1 MAKFCMYCGRPLAEG
16 EVCNCQNNANTQ
28 EAAPQATDTSTQA
41 NTQAAEANA
50 QPDDT
55 NAQATDAQAQTAAQN
70 DYNQGANP
78 NQNFNQGGPVPNQN
92 FNQGNPNQG
101 FNQGGPV
108 PNQNFNQG
116 YNQNYNGNQGMP
128 YGAAPQQAHSSELG
142 NKIKFVFSKIA
153 GMFKSPSATI
163 KEFIGKDDLHYG
175 AIMMAINIIGVFI
188 ISLIEFLYLNNKLYD
203 MLPVAKLLLV
213 TVIIAGINTFGTAGL
228 LYAFTNKT
236 FKSNTSIAHIFAIK
250 GVTSVLSVCL
260 QVVTIIFTLLSAK
273 LGLVLSVV
281 AFIYTS
287 VIFIANYV
295 ETVKLDTDKKSYALL
310 ITYSIIF
317 IVEMIIF
324 YLFISSIVSG
334 ALGSVSSLFSN
345 LGSLY

>member
-28 EAAPQATDTSTQA
+28 ETAPQATDTSTQA
-41 NTQAAEANA
+41 NTQETDANV
-50 QPDDT
+50 QPNDT
-55 NAQATDAQAQTAAQN
+55 NAQATDAQAQTAAQSN
-70 DYNQGANP
+70 DNQGVTP
-78 NQNFNQGGPVPNQN
+78 NQYFNQGGPVPNQN
-92 FNQGNPNQG
+92 FNQGNPI
-101 FNQGGPV
+101 QGGPV

-213 TVIIAGINTFGTAGL
+213 TVIIAGINTFGAAGL

-310 ITYSIIF
+310 ITYSIVF
-317 IVEMIIF
+317 IVEVIIF

>member
-1 MAKFCMYCGRPLAEG
+1 MYCGRPLAEG

-41 NTQAAEANA
+41 NTQETDTNV
-50 QPDDT
+50 QPNDT
-55 NAQATDAQAQTAAQN
+55 NAQATDAQAQTAAQSN
-70 DYNQGANP
+70 DNQSVNP
-78 NQNFNQGGPVPNQN
+78 NQNFNQSGPVPNQN
-92 FNQGNPNQG
+92 FNQGNPNQD
-101 FNQGGPV
+101 GPV

-163 KEFIGKDDLHYG
+163 KEFIRKDDLHYG

-345 LGSLY
+345 IGSLY

>member
-16 EVCNCQNNANTQ
+16 EVCNCQSNANTQ
-28 EAAPQATDTSTQA
+28 ETAPQTTDTNTQA
-41 NTQAAEANA
+41 NAPAAEANA
-50 QPDDT
+50 QPDNT

-70 DYNQGANP
+70 DYNQGVTP

-101 FNQGGPV
+101 GPV
-108 PNQNFNQG
+108 PNQNF
-116 YNQNYNGNQGMP
+116 NQGMP

-213 TVIIAGINTFGTAGL
+213 TVIIAGINTFGAAGL

-310 ITYSIIF
+310 ITYSIVF
-317 IVEMIIF
+317 IVEVIIF

>member
-28 EAAPQATDTSTQA
+28 ETAPQTADTNTQA
-41 NTQAAEANA
+41 NAPAAEANV
-50 QPDDT
+50 QPDNT
-55 NAQATDAQAQTAAQN
+55 NVQAQTTAQN

-78 NQNFNQGGPVPNQN
+78 NQNFNQGGPIPNQN
-92 FNQGNPNQG
+92 FNQG
-101 FNQGGPV
+101 F
-108 PNQNFNQG
+108 
-116 YNQNYNGNQGMP
+116 NQNYNENQGMP

-163 KEFIGKDDLHYG
+163 KEFIAKDDLHYG
-175 AIMMAINIIGVFI
+175 VIMMAINIIGIFI

-213 TVIIAGINTFGTAGL
+213 AVIIAVINTFGAAGL

-310 ITYSIIF
+310 ITYSIVF
-317 IVEMIIF
+317 IVEVIIF

-345 LGSLY
+345 IGSLY

>member
-1 MAKFCMYCGRPLAEG
+1 MYCGRPLAEG

-28 EAAPQATDTSTQA
+28 ETAPQTTDTNTQA
-41 NTQAAEANA
+41 NAPAAEANA
-50 QPDDT
+50 QPDNT
-55 NAQATDAQAQTAAQN
+55 NAQAQTAAQS

-78 NQNFNQGGPVPNQN
+78 NQNFNQGGPIPNQN
-92 FNQGNPNQG
+92 FNQG
-101 FNQGGPV
+101 GPI

-116 YNQNYNGNQGMP
+116 FNQNYNGNQGMP

-163 KEFIGKDDLHYG
+163 KEFIAKDDLHYG

-213 TVIIAGINTFGTAGL
+213 TVIIAVINTFGAAGL

-310 ITYSIIF
+310 ITYSIVF
-317 IVEMIIF
+317 IVEVIIF

-345 LGSLY
+345 IGSLY

>member
-1 MAKFCMYCGRPLAEG
+1 MAKFCMYCCRPLAEG

-28 EAAPQATDTSTQA
+28 ETAPQTADTNTQA
-41 NTQAAEANA
+41 NAPAAEANV
-50 QPDDT
+50 QPDNT
-55 NAQATDAQAQTAAQN
+55 NVQAQTTAQN

-78 NQNFNQGGPVPNQN
+78 NQNFNQGGPIPNQN
-92 FNQGNPNQG
+92 FNQG
-101 FNQGGPV
+101 F
-108 PNQNFNQG
+108 
-116 YNQNYNGNQGMP
+116 NQNYNENQGMP

-163 KEFIGKDDLHYG
+163 KEFIAKDDLHYG
-175 AIMMAINIIGVFI
+175 VIMMAINIIGIFI

-213 TVIIAGINTFGTAGL
+213 AVIIAVINTFGAAGL

-295 ETVKLDTDKKSYALL
+295 EIVKLDTDKKSYALL
-310 ITYSIIF
+310 ITYSIVF
-317 IVEMIIF
+317 IVEVIIF

-345 LGSLY
+345 IGSLY

>member
-41 NTQAAEANA
+41 NTQETDTNV
-50 QPDDT
+50 QPNDT
-55 NAQATDAQAQTAAQN
+55 NAQATDAQAQTAAQSN
-70 DYNQGANP
+70 NNQGVTP

-101 FNQGGPV
+101 GPV
-108 PNQNFNQG
+108 PNQNF
-116 YNQNYNGNQGMP
+116 NQGMP

-213 TVIIAGINTFGTAGL
+213 TVIIAGINTFGAAGL

-310 ITYSIIF
+310 ITYSIVF
-317 IVEMIIF
+317 IVEVIIF

-334 ALGSVSSLFSN
+334 ALGSVSSMFSN

>member
-16 EVCNCQNNANTQ
+16 EVFNCQNNANTQ
-28 EAAPQATDTSTQA
+28 ETAPQTADTNTQA
-41 NTQAAEANA
+41 NAPAAEANV
-50 QPDDT
+50 QPDNT
-55 NAQATDAQAQTAAQN
+55 NAQAQTAAQN
-70 DYNQGANP
+70 DYDQGATP
-78 NQNFNQGGPVPNQN
+78 NQNFNQGGPIPNQN
-92 FNQGNPNQG
+92 FNQG
-101 FNQGGPV
+101 F
-108 PNQNFNQG
+108 
-116 YNQNYNGNQGMP
+116 NQNYNGNQGMP

-163 KEFIGKDDLHYG
+163 KEFIAKDDLHYG
-175 AIMMAINIIGVFI
+175 VIMMAINIIGIFI

-213 TVIIAGINTFGTAGL
+213 TVIIAVINTFGAAGL

-310 ITYSIIF
+310 ITYSIVF
-317 IVEMIIF
+317 IVEVIIF

-345 LGSLY
+345 IGSLY

>member
-1 MAKFCMYCGRPLAEG
+1 MYCGRPLAEG

-28 EAAPQATDTSTQA
+28 EAAPQTTDTNTQA
-41 NTQAAEANA
+41 NAPAAEANA
-50 QPDDT
+50 QPDNT

-78 NQNFNQGGPVPNQN
+78 NQN
-92 FNQGNPNQG
+92 

-213 TVIIAGINTFGTAGL
+213 TVIIAGINTFGAAGL

-310 ITYSIIF
+310 ITYSIVF
-317 IVEMIIF
+317 IVEVIIF

>member
-28 EAAPQATDTSTQA
+28 ETAPQTADTNTQA
-41 NTQAAEANA
+41 NAPAAEANV
-50 QPDDT
+50 QPDNT
-55 NAQATDAQAQTAAQN
+55 NAQAQTAAQN

-78 NQNFNQGGPVPNQN
+78 NQNFNQGGPIPNQN
-92 FNQGNPNQG
+92 FNQG
-101 FNQGGPV
+101 F
-108 PNQNFNQG
+108 
-116 YNQNYNGNQGMP
+116 NQNYNGNQGMP

-163 KEFIGKDDLHYG
+163 KEFIAKDDLHYG

-213 TVIIAGINTFGTAGL
+213 TVIIAVINTFGAAGL

-310 ITYSIIF
+310 ITYSIVF
-317 IVEMIIF
+317 IVEVIIF

-345 LGSLY
+345 IGSLY

>member
-28 EAAPQATDTSTQA
+28 ETAPQTADTNTQA
-41 NTQAAEANA
+41 NAPAAEANV
-50 QPDDT
+50 QPDNT
-55 NAQATDAQAQTAAQN
+55 NVQAQTAAQN

-78 NQNFNQGGPVPNQN
+78 NQNFNQGGPIPNQN
-92 FNQGNPNQG
+92 FNQG
-101 FNQGGPV
+101 F
-108 PNQNFNQG
+108 
-116 YNQNYNGNQGMP
+116 NQNYNGNQGMP

-163 KEFIGKDDLHYG
+163 KEFIAKDDLHYG
-175 AIMMAINIIGVFI
+175 VIMMAINIIGIFI

-213 TVIIAGINTFGTAGL
+213 TVIIAAINTFGAAGL

-310 ITYSIIF
+310 ITYSIVF
-317 IVEMIIF
+317 IVEVIIF

-345 LGSLY
+345 IGSLY

>member
-28 EAAPQATDTSTQA
+28 ETAPQTTDTNTQA
-41 NTQAAEANA
+41 NAPAAEANA
-50 QPDDT
+50 QPDNT
-55 NAQATDAQAQTAAQN
+55 NAQAQTAAQN

-78 NQNFNQGGPVPNQN
+78 NQNFNQGGPIPNQN
-92 FNQGNPNQG
+92 FNQG
-101 FNQGGPV
+101 F
-108 PNQNFNQG
+108 
-116 YNQNYNGNQGMP
+116 NQNYNGNQGMP

-142 NKIKFVFSKIA
+142 NKMKFVFSKIA

-163 KEFIGKDDLHYG
+163 KEFIAKDDLHYG

-213 TVIIAGINTFGTAGL
+213 TVIIAVINTFGAAGL

-310 ITYSIIF
+310 ITYSIVF
-317 IVEMIIF
+317 IVEVIIF

-345 LGSLY
+345 IGSLY

>member
-28 EAAPQATDTSTQA
+28 ETAPQTTDTNTQA
-41 NTQAAEANA
+41 NAPAAEANA
-50 QPDDT
+50 QPDNT
-55 NAQATDAQAQTAAQN
+55 NAQAQTAAQN

-78 NQNFNQGGPVPNQN
+78 NQNFNQGGPIPNQN
-92 FNQGNPNQG
+92 FNQG
-101 FNQGGPV
+101 F
-108 PNQNFNQG
+108 
-116 YNQNYNGNQGMP
+116 NQNYNGNQGMP
-128 YGAAPQQAHSSELG
+128 YGAAPQQTHSSELG

-163 KEFIGKDDLHYG
+163 KEFIAKDDLHYG

-213 TVIIAGINTFGTAGL
+213 TVIIAVINTFGAAGL

-310 ITYSIIF
+310 ITYSIVF
-317 IVEMIIF
+317 IVEVIIF

-345 LGSLY
+345 IGSLY

>member
-28 EAAPQATDTSTQA
+28 ETAPQTADTNTQA
-41 NTQAAEANA
+41 NAPAAEANV
-50 QPDDT
+50 QPDNT
-55 NAQATDAQAQTAAQN
+55 NAQAQTAAQN

-78 NQNFNQGGPVPNQN
+78 NQNFNQGGPIPNQN
-92 FNQGNPNQG
+92 FNQG
-101 FNQGGPV
+101 F
-108 PNQNFNQG
+108 
-116 YNQNYNGNQGMP
+116 NQNYNGNQGMP

-163 KEFIGKDDLHYG
+163 KEFIAKDDLHYG
-175 AIMMAINIIGVFI
+175 VIMMAINIIGIFI

-213 TVIIAGINTFGTAGL
+213 AVIIAVINTFGAAGL

-310 ITYSIIF
+310 ITYSIVF
-317 IVEMIIF
+317 IVEVIIF

-334 ALGSVSSLFSN
+334 TLGSVSSLFSN
-345 LGSLY
+345 IGSLY

>member
-28 EAAPQATDTSTQA
+28 ETAPQTADTNTQA
-41 NTQAAEANA
+41 NAPAAEANV
-50 QPDDT
+50 QPDNT
-55 NAQATDAQAQTAAQN
+55 NAQAQTAAQN

-78 NQNFNQGGPVPNQN
+78 NQNFNQGGPIPNQN
-92 FNQGNPNQG
+92 FNQG
-101 FNQGGPV
+101 F
-108 PNQNFNQG
+108 
-116 YNQNYNGNQGMP
+116 NQNYNGNQEMP

-163 KEFIGKDDLHYG
+163 KEFIAKDDLHYG

-213 TVIIAGINTFGTAGL
+213 TVIIAVINTFGAAGL

-310 ITYSIIF
+310 ITYSIVF
-317 IVEMIIF
+317 IVEVIIF

-345 LGSLY
+345 IGSLY

>member
-41 NTQAAEANA
+41 NTQETDTNV
-50 QPDDT
+50 QPNDT
-55 NAQATDAQAQTAAQN
+55 NAQATDAQAQTAAQSN
-70 DYNQGANP
+70 DNQG
-78 NQNFNQGGPVPNQN
+78 VTPNQN

-213 TVIIAGINTFGTAGL
+213 TVIIAGINTFGAAGL

-310 ITYSIIF
+310 ITYSIVF
-317 IVEMIIF
+317 IVEVIIF

>member
-28 EAAPQATDTSTQA
+28 ETAPQTADTNTQA
-41 NTQAAEANA
+41 NAPAAEANV
-50 QPDDT
+50 QPDNT
-55 NAQATDAQAQTAAQN
+55 NAQAQTAAQN

-78 NQNFNQGGPVPNQN
+78 NQNFNQGGPIPNQN
-92 FNQGNPNQG
+92 FNQG
-101 FNQGGPV
+101 F
-108 PNQNFNQG
+108 
-116 YNQNYNGNQGMP
+116 NQNYNGNQGMP

-163 KEFIGKDDLHYG
+163 KEFIAKDDLHYG
-175 AIMMAINIIGVFI
+175 AIMMVINIIGVFI

-213 TVIIAGINTFGTAGL
+213 TVIIAVINTFGVAGL

-260 QVVTIIFTLLSAK
+260 QIVTIIFTLLSAK

-310 ITYSIIF
+310 ITYSIVF
-317 IVEMIIF
+317 IVEVIIF

-345 LGSLY
+345 IGSLY

>member
-1 MAKFCMYCGRPLAEG
+1 MAKFCMYFGRPLAEG

-28 EAAPQATDTSTQA
+28 ETAPQTADTNTQA
-41 NTQAAEANA
+41 NAPAAEANV
-50 QPDDT
+50 QPDNT
-55 NAQATDAQAQTAAQN
+55 NAQAQTAAQN

-78 NQNFNQGGPVPNQN
+78 NQNFNQGGPIPNQN
-92 FNQGNPNQG
+92 FNQG
-101 FNQGGPV
+101 F
-108 PNQNFNQG
+108 
-116 YNQNYNGNQGMP
+116 NQNYNGNQGMP

-163 KEFIGKDDLHYG
+163 KEFIAKDDLHYG

-213 TVIIAGINTFGTAGL
+213 TVIIAVINTFGAAGL

-310 ITYSIIF
+310 ITYSIVF
-317 IVEMIIF
+317 IVEVIIF

-345 LGSLY
+345 IGSLY

>member
-28 EAAPQATDTSTQA
+28 ETAPQTADTNTQA
-41 NTQAAEANA
+41 NAPAAEANA
-50 QPDDT
+50 QPDNT
-55 NAQATDAQAQTAAQN
+55 NAQAQTAAQN

-78 NQNFNQGGPVPNQN
+78 NQNFNQGGQIPNQN
-92 FNQGNPNQG
+92 FNQG
-101 FNQGGPV
+101 F
-108 PNQNFNQG
+108 
-116 YNQNYNGNQGMP
+116 NQNYNGNQGMP

-163 KEFIGKDDLHYG
+163 KEFIAKDDLHYG

-213 TVIIAGINTFGTAGL
+213 TVIIAVINTFGAAGL

-250 GVTSVLSVCL
+250 GITSVLSVCL

-310 ITYSIIF
+310 ITYSIVF
-317 IVEMIIF
+317 IVEVIIF

-345 LGSLY
+345 IGSLY

>member
-28 EAAPQATDTSTQA
+28 ETAPQTTDTNTQA
-41 NTQAAEANA
+41 NAPAAEANA
-50 QPDDT
+50 QPDNT
-55 NAQATDAQAQTAAQN
+55 NAQAQTAAQN

-78 NQNFNQGGPVPNQN
+78 NQNFNQGDPIPNQN
-92 FNQGNPNQG
+92 FNQG
-101 FNQGGPV
+101 F
-108 PNQNFNQG
+108 
-116 YNQNYNGNQGMP
+116 NQNYNGNQGMP

-163 KEFIGKDDLHYG
+163 KEFIAKDDLHYG
-175 AIMMAINIIGVFI
+175 VIMMAINIIGIFI

-203 MLPVAKLLLV
+203 MLPVARLLLV
-213 TVIIAGINTFGTAGL
+213 TVIIAVINTFGAAGL

-310 ITYSIIF
+310 ITYSIVF
-317 IVEMIIF
+317 IVEVIIF

-345 LGSLY
+345 IGSLY

>member
-28 EAAPQATDTSTQA
+28 ETAPQTTDTNTQA
-41 NTQAAEANA
+41 NAPAAEANA
-50 QPDDT
+50 QPDNT
-55 NAQATDAQAQTAAQN
+55 NAQAQTAAQS

-78 NQNFNQGGPVPNQN
+78 NQNFNQGGPIPNQN
-92 FNQGNPNQG
+92 FNQG
-101 FNQGGPV
+101 F
-108 PNQNFNQG
+108 
-116 YNQNYNGNQGMP
+116 NQNYNGNQGMP

-163 KEFIGKDDLHYG
+163 KEFIAKDDLHYG

-213 TVIIAGINTFGTAGL
+213 TVIIAVINTFGAAGL

-273 LGLVLSVV
+273 LGLVLSIV

-310 ITYSIIF
+310 ITYSIVF
-317 IVEMIIF
+317 IVEVIIF

-345 LGSLY
+345 IGSLY

>member
-1 MAKFCMYCGRPLAEG
+1 MYCGRPLAEG

-28 EAAPQATDTSTQA
+28 ETAPQTADTNTQA
-41 NTQAAEANA
+41 NAPAAEANV
-50 QPDDT
+50 QPDNT
-55 NAQATDAQAQTAAQN
+55 NVQAQTAAQN

-78 NQNFNQGGPVPNQN
+78 NQNFNQGGPIPNQN
-92 FNQGNPNQG
+92 FNQG
-101 FNQGGPV
+101 F
-108 PNQNFNQG
+108 
-116 YNQNYNGNQGMP
+116 NQNYNGNQGMP

-163 KEFIGKDDLHYG
+163 KEFIAKDDLHYG
-175 AIMMAINIIGVFI
+175 VIMMAINIIGIFI

-213 TVIIAGINTFGTAGL
+213 TVIIAVINTFGAAGL

-317 IVEMIIF
+317 IVEVIIF

-345 LGSLY
+345 IGSLY

>member
-28 EAAPQATDTSTQA
+28 ETAPQTADTNTQA
-41 NTQAAEANA
+41 NAPAAEANV
-50 QPDDT
+50 QPDNT
-55 NAQATDAQAQTAAQN
+55 NAQAQTAAQN

-78 NQNFNQGGPVPNQN
+78 NQNFNQGGPIPNQN
-92 FNQGNPNQG
+92 FNQG
-101 FNQGGPV
+101 F
-108 PNQNFNQG
+108 
-116 YNQNYNGNQGMP
+116 NQNYNGNQGMP

-163 KEFIGKDDLHYG
+163 KEFIAKDDLHYG

-213 TVIIAGINTFGTAGL
+213 TVIIAVINTFGAAGL

-287 VIFIANYV
+287 VIFIANFV

-310 ITYSIIF
+310 ITYSIVF
-317 IVEMIIF
+317 IVEVIIF

-345 LGSLY
+345 IGSLY

>member
-1 MAKFCMYCGRPLAEG
+1 MYCGRPLAEG
-16 EVCNCQNNANTQ
+16 EVCNCQNNTNTQ
-28 EAAPQATDTSTQA
+28 ETAPQTADTNTQA
-41 NTQAAEANA
+41 NAPAAEANV
-50 QPDDT
+50 QPDNT
-55 NAQATDAQAQTAAQN
+55 NVQAQTVAQN

-78 NQNFNQGGPVPNQN
+78 NQNFNQGGPIPNQN
-92 FNQGNPNQG
+92 FNQGNPNQS
-101 FNQGGPV
+101 GPV

-163 KEFIGKDDLHYG
+163 KEFIAKDDLHYG

-260 QVVTIIFTLLSAK
+260 QVVTIVFTLLSAK

-310 ITYSIIF
+310 ITYSIVF
-317 IVEMIIF
+317 IVEVIIF

-334 ALGSVSSLFSN
+334 TLGSVSSLFSN
-345 LGSLY
+345 IGSLY

>member
-28 EAAPQATDTSTQA
+28 ETAPQTTDTNTQA
-41 NTQAAEANA
+41 NAPAAEANV
-50 QPDDT
+50 QPDNT
-55 NAQATDAQAQTAAQN
+55 NAQAQTAAQN

-78 NQNFNQGGPVPNQN
+78 NQNFNQGGPIPNQN
-92 FNQGNPNQG
+92 FNQG
-101 FNQGGPV
+101 F
-108 PNQNFNQG
+108 
-116 YNQNYNGNQGMP
+116 NQNYNGNQGMP

-163 KEFIGKDDLHYG
+163 KEFIAKDDLHYG

-213 TVIIAGINTFGTAGL
+213 TVIIAVINTFGAAGL

-310 ITYSIIF
+310 ITYSIVF
-317 IVEMIIF
+317 IVEVIIF

-345 LGSLY
+345 IGSLY

>member
-28 EAAPQATDTSTQA
+28 ETAPQTTDTSTQA
-41 NTQAAEANA
+41 NAPAAEANA
-50 QPDDT
+50 QPDNT

-70 DYNQGANP
+70 DYNQGVTP

-101 FNQGGPV
+101 GPV
-108 PNQNFNQG
+108 PNQNF
-116 YNQNYNGNQGMP
+116 NQGMP

-213 TVIIAGINTFGTAGL
+213 TVIIAGINTFGAAGL

-310 ITYSIIF
+310 ITYSIVF
-317 IVEMIIF
+317 IVEVIIF

>member
-1 MAKFCMYCGRPLAEG
+1 MYCGRPLAEG

-28 EAAPQATDTSTQA
+28 ETAPQATDTSTQA
-41 NTQAAEANA
+41 NTQETDANV
-50 QPDDT
+50 QPNDT
-55 NAQATDAQAQTAAQN
+55 NAQATDAQAQTAAQSN
-70 DYNQGANP
+70 DNQGVTP
-78 NQNFNQGGPVPNQN
+78 NQYFNQGGPVPNQN
-92 FNQGNPNQG
+92 FNQGNPI
-101 FNQGGPV
+101 QGGPV

-213 TVIIAGINTFGTAGL
+213 TVIIAGINTFGAAGL

-310 ITYSIIF
+310 ITYSIVF
-317 IVEMIIF
+317 IVEVIIF

>member
-28 EAAPQATDTSTQA
+28 ETAPQTADTNTQA
-41 NTQAAEANA
+41 NAPAAEANV
-50 QPDDT
+50 QPDNT
-55 NAQATDAQAQTAAQN
+55 NAQAQTATQN

-78 NQNFNQGGPVPNQN
+78 NQNFNQGGPIPNQN
-92 FNQGNPNQG
+92 FNQG
-101 FNQGGPV
+101 F
-108 PNQNFNQG
+108 
-116 YNQNYNGNQGMP
+116 NQNYNGNQGMP

-163 KEFIGKDDLHYG
+163 KEFIAKDDLHYG

-213 TVIIAGINTFGTAGL
+213 TVIIAVINTFGAAGL

-250 GVTSVLSVCL
+250 GITSVLSVCL

-310 ITYSIIF
+310 ITYSIVF
-317 IVEMIIF
+317 IVEVIIF

-334 ALGSVSSLFSN
+334 ALG
-345 LGSLY
+345 

>member
-28 EAAPQATDTSTQA
+28 ETAPQTADTNTQA
-41 NTQAAEANA
+41 NAPAAEANV
-50 QPDDT
+50 QPDNT
-55 NAQATDAQAQTAAQN
+55 NVQAQTAAQN

-78 NQNFNQGGPVPNQN
+78 NQNFNQGGPIPNQN
-92 FNQGNPNQG
+92 FNQG
-101 FNQGGPV
+101 F
-108 PNQNFNQG
+108 
-116 YNQNYNGNQGMP
+116 NQNYNGNQGMP

-175 AIMMAINIIGVFI
+175 VIMMAINIIGIFI

-213 TVIIAGINTFGTAGL
+213 TVIIAVINTFGAAGL

-317 IVEMIIF
+317 IVEVIIF

-334 ALGSVSSLFSN
+334 TLGSVSSLFSN
-345 LGSLY
+345 IGSLY

>member
-28 EAAPQATDTSTQA
+28 ETAPQTADTNTQA
-41 NTQAAEANA
+41 NAPAAEANV
-50 QPDDT
+50 QPDNT
-55 NAQATDAQAQTAAQN
+55 NVQAQTAAQN

-78 NQNFNQGGPVPNQN
+78 NQNFNQGGPIPNQN
-92 FNQGNPNQG
+92 FNQG
-101 FNQGGPV
+101 F
-108 PNQNFNQG
+108 
-116 YNQNYNGNQGMP
+116 NQNYNGNQGMP

-163 KEFIGKDDLHYG
+163 KEFIAKDDLHYG
-175 AIMMAINIIGVFI
+175 VIMMAINIIGIFI

-213 TVIIAGINTFGTAGL
+213 TVIIAVINTFGAAGL

-310 ITYSIIF
+310 ITYSIVF
-317 IVEMIIF
+317 IVEVIIF

-345 LGSLY
+345 IGSLY

>member
-28 EAAPQATDTSTQA
+28 ETAPQTADTNTQA
-41 NTQAAEANA
+41 NAPAAEANV
-50 QPDDT
+50 QPDNT
-55 NAQATDAQAQTAAQN
+55 NAQAQTAAQN
-70 DYNQGANP
+70 DYDQGATP
-78 NQNFNQGGPVPNQN
+78 NQNFNQGGPIPNQN
-92 FNQGNPNQG
+92 FNQG
-101 FNQGGPV
+101 F
-108 PNQNFNQG
+108 
-116 YNQNYNGNQGMP
+116 NQNYNGNQGMP
-128 YGAAPQQAHSSELG
+128 YGAAPQQTHSSELG

-163 KEFIGKDDLHYG
+163 KEFIAKDDLHYG
-175 AIMMAINIIGVFI
+175 VIMMAINIIGIFI

-213 TVIIAGINTFGTAGL
+213 TVIIAVINTFGAAGL

-310 ITYSIIF
+310 ITYSIVF
-317 IVEMIIF
+317 IVEVIIF

-345 LGSLY
+345 IGSLY

>member
-28 EAAPQATDTSTQA
+28 ETAPQTADTNTQA
-41 NTQAAEANA
+41 NAPAAEANV
-50 QPDDT
+50 QPDNT
-55 NAQATDAQAQTAAQN
+55 NAQAQTATQN

-78 NQNFNQGGPVPNQN
+78 NQNFNQGGPIPNQN
-92 FNQGNPNQG
+92 FNQG
-101 FNQGGPV
+101 F
-108 PNQNFNQG
+108 
-116 YNQNYNGNQGMP
+116 NQNYNGNQGMP

-163 KEFIGKDDLHYG
+163 KEFIAKDDLHYG
-175 AIMMAINIIGVFI
+175 VIMMAINIIGIFI

-213 TVIIAGINTFGTAGL
+213 TVIIAVINTFGAAGL

-310 ITYSIIF
+310 ITYSIVF
-317 IVEMIIF
+317 IVEVIIF

-345 LGSLY
+345 IGSLY

>member
-1 MAKFCMYCGRPLAEG
+1 MDS
-16 EVCNCQNNANTQ
+16 NCQNNANTQ
-28 EAAPQATDTSTQA
+28 ETAPQTADTNTQA
-41 NTQAAEANA
+41 NAPAAEANA
-50 QPDDT
+50 QPDNT
-55 NAQATDAQAQTAAQN
+55 NAQAQTAAQN

-78 NQNFNQGGPVPNQN
+78 NQNFNQGGPIPNQN
-92 FNQGNPNQG
+92 FNQG
-101 FNQGGPV
+101 F
-108 PNQNFNQG
+108 
-116 YNQNYNGNQGMP
+116 NQNYNGNQGMP

-163 KEFIGKDDLHYG
+163 KEFIAKDDLHYG

-213 TVIIAGINTFGTAGL
+213 TVIIAVINTFGAAGL

-250 GVTSVLSVCL
+250 GITSVLSVCL

-310 ITYSIIF
+310 ITYSIVF
-317 IVEMIIF
+317 IVEVIIF

-345 LGSLY
+345 IGSLY

>member
-28 EAAPQATDTSTQA
+28 ETAPQTADTNTQA
-41 NTQAAEANA
+41 NAPAAEANV
-50 QPDDT
+50 QPDNT
-55 NAQATDAQAQTAAQN
+55 NVQAQTAAQN

-78 NQNFNQGGPVPNQN
+78 NQNFNQGGPIPNQN
-92 FNQGNPNQG
+92 FNQG
-101 FNQGGPV
+101 F
-108 PNQNFNQG
+108 
-116 YNQNYNGNQGMP
+116 NQNYNGNQGMP

-163 KEFIGKDDLHYG
+163 KEFIAKDDLHYG
-175 AIMMAINIIGVFI
+175 VIMMAINIIGIFI

-213 TVIIAGINTFGTAGL
+213 TVIIAVINTFGAAGL

-317 IVEMIIF
+317 IVEVIIF

-345 LGSLY
+345 IGSLY

>member
-28 EAAPQATDTSTQA
+28 ETAPQTADTNTQA
-41 NTQAAEANA
+41 NAPAAEANV
-50 QPDDT
+50 QPDNT
-55 NAQATDAQAQTAAQN
+55 NVQAQTTAQN

-78 NQNFNQGGPVPNQN
+78 NQNFNQGGPIPNQN
-92 FNQGNPNQG
+92 FNQG
-101 FNQGGPV
+101 F
-108 PNQNFNQG
+108 
-116 YNQNYNGNQGMP
+116 NQNYNENQGMP

-163 KEFIGKDDLHYG
+163 KEFIAKDDLHYG
-175 AIMMAINIIGVFI
+175 VIMMAINIIGIFI

-213 TVIIAGINTFGTAGL
+213 AVIIAVINTFGAAGL

-295 ETVKLDTDKKSYALL
+295 EIVKLDTDKKSYALL
-310 ITYSIIF
+310 ITYSIVF
-317 IVEMIIF
+317 IVEVIIF

-345 LGSLY
+345 IGSLY

>member
-28 EAAPQATDTSTQA
+28 ETAPQTTDTNTQA
-41 NTQAAEANA
+41 NAPAAEANA
-50 QPDDT
+50 QPDNT
-55 NAQATDAQAQTAAQN
+55 NAQAQTAAQS

-78 NQNFNQGGPVPNQN
+78 NQNFNQGGPIPNQN
-92 FNQGNPNQG
+92 FNQG
-101 FNQGGPV
+101 F
-108 PNQNFNQG
+108 
-116 YNQNYNGNQGMP
+116 NQNYNGNQGMP

-163 KEFIGKDDLHYG
+163 KEFIAKDDLHYG

-213 TVIIAGINTFGTAGL
+213 TVIIAVINTFGAAGL

-310 ITYSIIF
+310 ITYSIVF
-317 IVEMIIF
+317 IVEVIIF

-345 LGSLY
+345 IGSLY

>member
-28 EAAPQATDTSTQA
+28 EAAPQTTDTNTQA
-41 NTQAAEANA
+41 NAPAAEANA
-50 QPDDT
+50 QPDNT

-78 NQNFNQGGPVPNQN
+78 NQN
-92 FNQGNPNQG
+92 

-213 TVIIAGINTFGTAGL
+213 TVIIAGINTFGAAGL

-310 ITYSIIF
+310 ITYSIVF
-317 IVEMIIF
+317 IVEVIIF

>member
-28 EAAPQATDTSTQA
+28 ETAPQTADTNTQA
-41 NTQAAEANA
+41 NAPAAEANA
-50 QPDDT
+50 QPDNT
-55 NAQATDAQAQTAAQN
+55 NVQAQTAAQN

-78 NQNFNQGGPVPNQN
+78 NQNFNQGGPIPNQN
-92 FNQGNPNQG
+92 FNQG
-101 FNQGGPV
+101 F
-108 PNQNFNQG
+108 
-116 YNQNYNGNQGMP
+116 NQNYNGNQGMP

-163 KEFIGKDDLHYG
+163 KEFIAKDDLHYG
-175 AIMMAINIIGVFI
+175 VIMMAINIIGIFI

-213 TVIIAGINTFGTAGL
+213 TVIIAVINTFGAAGL

-317 IVEMIIF
+317 IVEVIIF

-345 LGSLY
+345 IGSLY

>member
-28 EAAPQATDTSTQA
+28 ETAPQTADTNTQA
-41 NTQAAEANA
+41 NAPAAEANA
-50 QPDDT
+50 QPDNT
-55 NAQATDAQAQTAAQN
+55 NAQAQTAAQN

-78 NQNFNQGGPVPNQN
+78 NQNFNQGGPIPNQN
-92 FNQGNPNQG
+92 FNQG
-101 FNQGGPV
+101 F
-108 PNQNFNQG
+108 
-116 YNQNYNGNQGMP
+116 NQNYNGNQGMP

-163 KEFIGKDDLHYG
+163 KEFIAKDDLHYG

-213 TVIIAGINTFGTAGL
+213 TVIIAVINTFGAAGL

-273 LGLVLSVV
+273 LGLVLSIV

-310 ITYSIIF
+310 ITYSIVF
-317 IVEMIIF
+317 IVEVIIF

-345 LGSLY
+345 IGSLY

>member
-28 EAAPQATDTSTQA
+28 ETAPQTADTNTQA
-41 NTQAAEANA
+41 NAPAAEANV
-50 QPDDT
+50 QPDNT
-55 NAQATDAQAQTAAQN
+55 NAQAQTAAQN

-78 NQNFNQGGPVPNQN
+78 NQNFNQGGPIPNQN
-92 FNQGNPNQG
+92 FNQG
-101 FNQGGPV
+101 F
-108 PNQNFNQG
+108 
-116 YNQNYNGNQGMP
+116 NQNYNGNQGMP

-163 KEFIGKDDLHYG
+163 KEFIAKDDLHYG

-213 TVIIAGINTFGTAGL
+213 TVIIAVINTFGAAGL

-295 ETVKLDTDKKSYALL
+295 ETVKLDIDKKSYALL
-310 ITYSIIF
+310 ITYSIVF
-317 IVEMIIF
+317 IVEVIIF

-345 LGSLY
+345 IGSLY